1 MGPSIKESFT
11 EGPPVYTALP
21 IPKIPCCPLNF
32 KKLLCVVLC
41 VVVVVIVLL
50 GVLLLGLHMTQ
61 KHTETIF
68 QMTIRGQEGEELEQH
83 LSMNKK
89 EDGAIFHISTG
100 ANTSATVVYDYNKL
114 LICFR
119 PWPGQVCYITRMAKE
134 NIPTLDT
141 IRKEFQ
147 NRKGSVRRGDENAA
161 DTGKD
166 LSAEHSM
173 LGTSANI
180 LCGSV
185 PIFWL

>member
-147 NRKGSVRRGDENAA
+147 NRKAA
-161 DTGKD
+161 PP
-166 LSAEHSM
+166 
-173 LGTSANI
+173 NI
-180 LCGSV
+180 TTLHLWSHK
-185 PIFWL
+185 L